1 MLASSIV
8 FSLLTTALLW
18 LARRR
23 NPASDP
29 RITLAALMILLAL
42 PLMSFAPKF
51 VMTGT
56 PLLPQQL
63 GNQGP
68 EYLGLFFT
76 IWISGL
82 GLGLARTRSSL
93 SVFRKWKKRS
103 SPIPDR
109 SPFVELCQDLKE
121 NAQIEI
127 RVHSELRSPVV
138 AGLVHPVIYLPK
150 TYRTWSSQTLRMA
163 LLHELCHI
171 QRRDLWMASLAHLV
185 CLLHWFNPA
194 VWWLRRTL
202 LSQCEYACDAHI
214 IREGTNPREY
224 AHALC
229 DVAQCASKPT
239 YSLAMAEHAPLR
251 DRILRLSNK
260 QSHSKLLTTS
270 LWLSASSTIA
280 VSLVEFSPASL
291 TDPQQ
296 LQIPVSIEAHLRF
309 SADPFPA
316 D

>member
-23 NPASDP
+23 NLASDP

-51 VMTGT
+51 VITGT

-76 IWISGL
+76 IWIIGL

-150 TYRTWSSQTLRMA
+150 NLSKMVFS
-163 LLHELCHI
+163 
-171 QRRDLWMASLAHLV
+171 
-185 CLLHWFNPA
+185 NPA
-194 VWWLRRTL
+194 NGFAPRTL
-202 LSQCEYACDAHI
+202 PYPKAGSLDGIARSLSL
-214 IREGTNPREY
+214 P
-224 AHALC
+224 
-229 DVAQCASKPT
+229 S
-239 YSLAMAEHAPLR
+239 
-251 DRILRLSNK
+251 
-260 QSHSKLLTTS
+260 
-270 LWLSASSTIA
+270 
-280 VSLVEFSPASL
+280 SLV
-291 TDPQQ
+291 
-296 LQIPVSIEAHLRF
+296 
-309 SADPFPA
+309 
-316 D
+316 

>member
-23 NPASDP
+23 NLASDP

-76 IWISGL
+76 IWIIGL

-103 SPIPDR
+103 FPIPDR

-127 RVHSELRSPVV
+127 RVHR
-138 AGLVHPVIYLPK
+138 
-150 TYRTWSSQTLRMA
+150 RWSSQTLRMA

-270 LWLSASSTIA
+270 LWLSASSAIA
-280 VSLVEFSPASL
+280 LSLVEFSPASL
-291 TDPQQ
+291 RDPQQ